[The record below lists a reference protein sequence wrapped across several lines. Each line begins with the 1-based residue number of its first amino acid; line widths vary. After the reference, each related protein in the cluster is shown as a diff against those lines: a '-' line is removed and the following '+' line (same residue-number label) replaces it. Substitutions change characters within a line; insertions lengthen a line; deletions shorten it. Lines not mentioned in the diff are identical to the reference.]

1 MAGRHYTRQVT
12 DGQKILSASAAK
24 AQLMDRTQMFHAID
38 HDSPKPLICSRSMR
52 NLYLYMAVALCALQ
66 QAGFVWGVEETEPP
80 PLPTPSP
87 GEREEALARYYT
99 DTLIRSQ
106 VTDQLKVHRIL

>member
-1 MAGRHYTRQVT
+1 
-12 DGQKILSASAAK
+12 
-24 AQLMDRTQMFHAID
+24 
-38 HDSPKPLICSRSMR
+38 
-52 NLYLYMAVALCALQ
+52 MAVALCALQ

-106 VTDQLKVHRIL
+106 VTDELKVHRILWDCVFKFRNEIMVPVQKIKWQKVETQNVESQNVESDKWSKMT